1 MKRKRIKI
9 SIFALFILLFLTLSL
24 SKPSP
29 DTFNKWLVNKYD
41 TACSGNNCLY
51 KNTQK
56 KVVHRSIDDYLLINK
71 MGIILEDEEGSRT
84 LIEGIGIFGTFIPF
98 TFNPGYSPVIDIY
111 KY

>member
-1 MKRKRIKI
+1 MKKKRTKTFIY
-9 SIFALFILLFLTLSL
+9 ALIILLFLTLPF

-29 DTFNKWLVNKYD
+29 ETFNKWLAYKYD
-41 TACSGNNCLY
+41 TECTGDNCEY
-51 KNTQK
+51 KNSQE
-56 KVVHRSIDDYLLINK
+56 KVVHRTIDDYIFINK

-98 TFNPGYSPVIDIY
+98 TFNPGYSPLVDIY